1 MRLSFQRRRLV
12 AWMGCLLLLLVCG
25 SGGGARAQGGGA
37 SGSGS
42 GNGNG
47 SGNVNA
53 VLDQMDAASRRF
65 ESAEADFT
73 KDLYERVVKQT
84 TTQTGEIYFVR
95 HGAEIEMGAAI
106 APPQARTLEYRD
118 GRLRIYE
125 PGSKH
130 LSEFVAGANQAAY
143 ESYLTLGFGGRG
155 SDLKKAWT
163 ITDGGTSMLSDGV
176 KLVQVTRLDLVA
188 KDPNVRNTFSH
199 VSIWVDPVRGISLK
213 QEFVTPSEDRQTA
226 VYKNIR
232 YNEKLTKADLA
243 RFAIP
248 GKR

>member
-1 MRLSFQRRRLV
+1 MDRGGFLRRSLGRRRLV
-12 AWMGCLLLLLVCG
+12 AWMGCVLLLLCG
-25 SGGGARAQGGGA
+25 AGGGALAQAG
-37 SGSGS
+37 GSGP
-42 GNGNG
+42 G
-47 SGNVNA
+47 SGPVGVNA
-53 VLDQMDAASRRF
+53 VLEQMDAASRRF

-84 TTQTGEIYFVR
+84 TTQTGQIYFLR
-95 HGAEIEMGAAI
+95 HGPGIEMGAVI
-106 APPQARTLEYRD
+106 SPPQARTLEYRD

-143 ESYLTLGFGGRG
+143 ESFLTLGFGGRG
-155 SDLKKAWT
+155 SDLSKAWT
-163 ITDGGTSMLSDGV
+163 ITDGGTSMLSDGA
-176 KLVQVTRLDLVA
+176 KMVQVTRLDLVA
-188 KDPNVRNTFSH
+188 KDPNVRNTFSR